1 VAWRGLWGAVAL
13 AVGLAGVA
21 VPLSAGPK
29 SKGDQPLWVKKPD
42 EATLSQ
48 HYPVRAQF
56 RNTDGRAV
64 IECRVLAD
72 GNLSACVV
80 IEQTPIDFGFG
91 DAALS
96 LARHFQLAKYTPAGK
111 LTAGIKIR
119 IPLRFNAKAKP
130 KPPEPTTKPKSVP
143 GPSSFL

>member
-1 VAWRGLWGAVAL
+1 LGAVAL

-21 VPLSAGPK
+21 VPLSAGPNK
-29 SKGDQPLWVKKPD
+29 DHPQWVKKPD

-48 HYPVRAQF
+48 YYPVRAQF

-72 GNLSACVV
+72 GKLSSCIV
-80 IEQTPIDFGFG
+80 IEQTPADFGFG

-96 LARHFQLAKYTPAGK
+96 LAPHFQLSKYTPSGK

-130 KPPEPTTKPKSVP
+130 KPPEPATKPKSVP